1 MNKLP
6 KDIEPLFGLWVLF
19 ELKKCS
25 KKYQN
30 EILKEINI
38 EPSALTDPQTLVA
51 RIRTL
56 DTTGP
61 TRLTPSPPHS
71 ADHGIQCVRHGG
83 SLWPSQPPLHWPHL
97 SNLLAS
103 VF

>member
-30 EILKEINI
+30 
-38 EPSALTDPQTLVA
+38 
-51 RIRTL
+51 
-56 DTTGP
+56 
-61 TRLTPSPPHS
+61 
-71 ADHGIQCVRHGG
+71 GIY
-83 SLWPSQPPLHWPHL
+83 PKK
-97 SNLLAS
+97 
-103 VF
+103 